1 MNANTWAARREALR
15 HPIME
20 AGIWG
25 LLVSHPANRYYLS
38 GFELHDPQCNET
50 AGQLLISAFGDDWL
64 FTDPRYLDAARR
76 LWPEERIFISS
87 GFERAKQRD
96 KIKELG
102 AGSNLPLGI
111 ESKSMSVHT
120 WHYLS
125 EELETRPLQGLVE
138 GLRKTKTMAEIQ
150 RMERSAAVNHEVMD
164 RLPELL
170 QPGMTERQAAW
181 EIEKLFRTLGASEL
195 AFAPI
200 VAVDANAALPHAV
213 PGDTVIREECL
224 VLVDVGGRVD
234 DYCSDQTRTVW
245 VGSKPSERFLRTREL
260 VREAQ
265 RLAIEAA
272 RPGLAIC
279 DLYDVAKKCFEKHG
293 MASRFTHALGHGIGL
308 ETHEFPSLGP
318 GATALLEPGMMVTV
332 EPGLYDPTW
341 GGIRW
346 EHMLLITEDGAR
358 VL

>member
-25 LLVSHPANRYYLS
+25 LLVSHPANRYYLG
-38 GFELHDPQCNET
+38 GFELHDPQCNES

-87 GFERAKQRD
+87 GYERAKQRD

-111 ESKSMSVHT
+111 EAKSMSVHT
-120 WHYLS
+120 WRYLS
-125 EELETRPLQGLVE
+125 EELETKPLLGLVE
-138 GLRKTKTMAEIQ
+138 GLRRYKTTAEVE
-150 RMERSAAVNHEVMD
+150 RMERSAAVNHEVMN

-245 VGSKPSERFLRTREL
+245 VGEKPSERFQRTLDL

-272 RPGLAIC
+272 RPGMVMSE
-279 DLYDVAKKCFEKHG
+279 LYDVALKSFEKNG
-293 MASRFTHALGHGIGL
+293 VANRFTHALGHGIGL

-318 GATALLEPGMMVTV
+318 AATATLEPGMVVTI
-332 EPGLYDPTW
+332 EPGLYDPAW

-358 VL
+358 TL